1 MVRYTL
7 RAESVHH
14 ASPCEVL
21 GLLNDAILRQ
31 LDDGRFC
38 TVLHGRVRVG
48 VGGEN
53 SAQLALA
60 SAGHPQPI
68 VLRAGG
74 RVETV
79 PCGGPLLGIVPA
91 VVHPDVIVRLGSGDA
106 LVCFTD
112 GVTEGRG
119 PKGMYGDERLGELLA
134 SVAGEDAAGI
144 ADRIIEDVLTFQ
156 GGRTQDDLALLVLRV
171 P

>member
-38 TVLHGRVRVG
+38 TVLHGRAAVG
-48 VGGEN
+48 AGGARIE
-53 SAQLALA
+53 LA
-60 SAGHPQPI
+60 SAGHPPPL
-68 VLRAGG
+68 VVRAGG
-74 RVETV
+74 AVETV
-79 PCGGPLLGIVPA
+79 PCSGPLLGIVPA
-91 VVHPDVIVRLGSGDA
+91 VVHPDVIVRLGPGDA

-119 PKGMYGDERLGELLA
+119 AKGMYGDDRLAELLA
-134 SVAGEDAAGI
+134 GCMGLDAGAI
-144 ADRIIEDVLTFQ
+144 ADRIVAAVLDFQ
-156 GGRTQDDLALLVLRV
+156 GGMTQDDLALLVLRV
-171 P
+171 PGSA